1 MNEIGVLPLV
11 VLGGGLAIGLAM
23 AFGLVRREPR
33 RIRADLLLR
42 VADLAAE
49 RDEAYAKLRGAE
61 GVALTEADRD
71 ALELTAARVLRDLD
85 AAELELARSPAA
97 RSEPL
102 VRAAPRRRAGLFAR
116 HPALGGALLGGGM
129 VGLVALLIFWA
140 GRDARPDPAR
150 ATAPAA
156 SAAQPSAAERGEPPL
171 APEVAAQVSSLRG
184 RIAASPDDATM
195 RRDLCELLL
204 AHGQF
209 FDAFQEARQLLER
222 VPEDAV
228 GHYVSGVVRYTMGN
242 PEAALE
248 HFASARASEP
258 SYVPAAIVDG
268 IVRLQ
273 LGDREAAIAA
283 WSTGLRAAGGAEP
296 RLEHLLRLA
305 REGKSPEE
313 ILATPPPSG

>member
-1 MNEIGVLPLV
+1 MSEIGVLPLV

-23 AFGLVRREPR
+23 AFGLARREPR
-33 RIRADLLLR
+33 RARADLLLR
-42 VADLAAE
+42 VADLTAE

-97 RSEPL
+97 SSEPP
-102 VRAAPRRRAGLFAR
+102 VPAAPRRGGLFAR

-150 ATAPAA
+150 VTAPAT